1 MVDHVHKKGILTRL
15 FFYKMIKR
23 AYFINWSAEALLICN
38 TFCCTFDLFF
48 KKPTIL
54 DILIVA
60 LHLPRGLQLILN
72 KDASSFDF
80 IYLLLDYKCNSI
92 YMYMFFFSFKSSWY
106 KSNISMSLEMYDKW
120 GCISV
125 VWWCCPFLLHFCW

>member
-1 MVDHVHKKGILTRL
+1 MHVLVFTKILAHGIRG
-15 FFYKMIKR
+15 FF
-23 AYFINWSAEALLICN
+23 LLICN
-38 TFCCTFDLFF
+38 TFCCTFDLFL

-92 YMYMFFFSFKSSWY
+92 YMYMFFFSFKSS
-106 KSNISMSLEMYDKW
+106 
-120 GCISV
+120 
-125 VWWCCPFLLHFCW
+125 